1 MREWSC
7 CLINILANS
16 QYCFQLLKFNDPLY
30 LCFHTIQK
38 PSIAKLKQLSKAESV
53 FYNIQHQWESS
64 IKVSSAKINS
74 FQTSNRDN
82 ILVNHQSESQLILTL
97 TVFSSIW
104 AVRANWTYL
113 MMKTLM
119 IYRWIKNEISSYS
132 WCREHLLLECS
143 LLLL

>member
-53 FYNIQHQWESS
+53 FYNIHHQWESS

-97 TVFSSIW
+97 TGIFFNLGSQSKLNILDDENFNDLYVDQEWDFF
-104 AVRANWTYL
+104 L
-113 MMKTLM
+113 
-119 IYRWIKNEISSYS
+119 
-132 WCREHLLLECS
+132 
-143 LLLL
+143 